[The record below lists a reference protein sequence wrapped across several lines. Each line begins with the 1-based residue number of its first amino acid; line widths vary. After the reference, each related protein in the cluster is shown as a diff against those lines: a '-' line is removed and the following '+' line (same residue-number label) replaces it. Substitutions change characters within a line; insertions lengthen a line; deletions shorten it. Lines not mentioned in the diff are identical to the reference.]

1 MSDLG
6 NKEIMAKNLKFYM
19 DKYGKDRN
27 DISNDLNIPYTTVT
41 AWVTAETY
49 PRIDKIEMLSNYFNI
64 SKSDLV
70 EDKDRV
76 VNPISQLEREGV
88 RILFDSAKD
97 LSDEALKE
105 VLDYVEFVKSKY
117 NK

>member
-1 MSDLG
+1 MTENELIKVFKENINTISTSRGYTQTDVSRGTGINKQSISDWFLG
-6 NKEIMAKNLKFYM
+6 KSYPRPHNMQQLADFLGVSI
-19 DKYGKDRN
+19 
-27 DISNDLNIPYTTVT
+27 NDLVAKHEKPL
-41 AWVTAETY
+41 
-49 PRIDKIEMLSNYFNI
+49 DK
-64 SKSDLV
+64 
-70 EDKDRV
+70 
-76 VNPISQLEREGV
+76 LEREGV